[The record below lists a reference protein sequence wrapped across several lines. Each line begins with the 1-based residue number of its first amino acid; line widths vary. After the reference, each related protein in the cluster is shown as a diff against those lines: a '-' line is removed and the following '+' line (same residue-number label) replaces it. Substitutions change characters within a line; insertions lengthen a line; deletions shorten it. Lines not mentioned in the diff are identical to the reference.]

1 MGLHFLANI
10 LGGAAAYA
18 KKASES
24 DKEMT
29 MLERKCQLFIIFL
42 QHLVK
47 LLQFPMVPWLGWY
60 AIQFK
65 TEIAGKW
72 THDRAEIFPEKSS
85 SSSCDICY
93 CERNMVHLAILVF
106 VFQAVYGIVS
116 FGCMWFMWYVDKEDD
131 AAEMEEDLEWTR
143 AEQAEAHT
151 WKGKLKKVGQM
162 LCMDPFFNGR
172 VAHVV
177 LSTSVALPHS
187 SCNLHVT
194 EWFLVIG
201 IVSCVTEVF
210 VQLTKEVETLAAKDG
225 IINRAE
231 HILIDFLKFLRLP
244 FFIMEVVG
252 YIAVF
257 FKVVDEYSDIVFED
271 KESPHFCQRGIWNIC
286 LVITFVY
293 TVVFV
298 FRIIVIIA
306 SIVGNQEPDPIEAL
320 IVGNQE
326 PDPKEAF
333 IVGNQKP
340 DPKEAGPKN
349 D

>member
-1 MGLHFLANI
+1 
-10 LGGAAAYA
+10 
-18 KKASES
+18 
-24 DKEMT
+24 
-29 MLERKCQLFIIFL
+29 
-42 QHLVK
+42 
-47 LLQFPMVPWLGWY
+47 
-60 AIQFK
+60 
-65 TEIAGKW
+65 
-72 THDRAEIFPEKSS
+72 
-85 SSSCDICY
+85 
-93 CERNMVHLAILVF
+93 
-106 VFQAVYGIVS
+106 
-116 FGCMWFMWYVDKEDD
+116 
-131 AAEMEEDLEWTR
+131 
-143 AEQAEAHT
+143 
-151 WKGKLKKVGQM
+151 M

-231 HILIDFLKFLRLP
+231 HILTDFLKFLRLP

-252 YIAVF
+252 YVAVF
-257 FKVVDEYSDIVFED
+257 FKVVDEFPDIEFED
-271 KESPHFCQRGIWNIC
+271 KESHHYCQRGIWNIC

-306 SIVGNQEPDPIEAL
+306 FVVGNEEA
-320 IVGNQE
+320 
-326 PDPKEAF
+326 
-333 IVGNQKP
+333 
-340 DPKEAGPKN
+340 DPKEAGPK
-349 D
+349 DD